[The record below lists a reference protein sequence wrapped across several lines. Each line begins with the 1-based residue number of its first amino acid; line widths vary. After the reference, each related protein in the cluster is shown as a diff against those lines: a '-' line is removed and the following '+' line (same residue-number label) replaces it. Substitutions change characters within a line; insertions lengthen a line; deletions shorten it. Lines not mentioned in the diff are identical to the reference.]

1 MQRWQAESAR
11 DQPYH
16 SIQAFKVEESRGGG
30 GKKTQSRGSSVEYL
44 DPREKRG
51 WAWVLELGEG
61 KGERVTEGRK
71 GK

>member
-51 WAWVLELGEG
+51 
-61 KGERVTEGRK
+61 
-71 GK
+71 